1 MVYDNCTSPVGWY
14 VATYVLRFVES
25 AQERNEEL
33 TKRFTTRENTLVGPF
48 LSRSETQ
55 REIDAYLR
63 RTPAARH

>member
-1 MVYDNCTSPVGWY
+1 MFGMRSSDTAP
-14 VATYVLRFVES
+14 ATHFRSDRISSVNGQYY
-25 AQERNEEL
+25 
-33 TKRFTTRENTLVGPF
+33 FTTRENTLEGPF